1 MEKHGRRG
9 PSSSNSNNKK
19 KNFGRK
25 DTPVSTYI
33 KLVLCFTKDFI
44 NNYNFSLQFI
54 GQLIEHKPI
63 VERVRGEK
71 LETSALGLTFRIKP
85 KYVKQGLKLECTASI
100 GSVYWQSFLET
111 PKVSPKE
118 QISIY
123 GNLWGSSD
131 ANGKM
136 FNVFFFKNIYTYIFK
151 LLLPFF
157 KLKKFKLFFVKVTHS
172 LTLGNLPGIRL
183 IHHRFI
189 SAGYERVDARLFRP
203 ASDLERVQPRPFLPS
218 RPFNRIL
225 SSPPDRYIPCCCNS
239 TFLLYYI
246 TRRRSILHSLFYIFI
261 HN

>member
-25 DTPVSTYI
+25 DTPVSI
-33 KLVLCFTKDFI
+33 ELLCFTKDFI
-44 NNYNFSLQFI
+44 DNHNFSLQFI

-136 FNVFFFKNIYTYIFK
+136 FNVIFQKYISCIYFQ
-151 LLLPFF
+151 
-157 KLKKFKLFFVKVTHS
+157 VT
-172 LTLGNLPGIRL
+172 T
-183 IHHRFI
+183 
-189 SAGYERVDARLFRP
+189 
-203 ASDLERVQPRPFLPS
+203 
-218 RPFNRIL
+218 
-225 SSPPDRYIPCCCNS
+225 
-239 TFLLYYI
+239 
-246 TRRRSILHSLFYIFI
+246 
-261 HN
+261 

>member
-1 MEKHGRRG
+1 M
-9 PSSSNSNNKK
+9 
-19 KNFGRK
+19 
-25 DTPVSTYI
+25 
-33 KLVLCFTKDFI
+33 
-44 NNYNFSLQFI
+44 
-54 GQLIEHKPI
+54 
-63 VERVRGEK
+63 ERVRGEK

-136 FNVFFFKNIYTYIFK
+136 FNFFPKIQFFFFSSW
-151 LLLPFF
+151 
-157 KLKKFKLFFVKVTHS
+157 KKFKLYFVKVTHS

-189 SAGYERVDARLFRP
+189 SAGYERVHSRLFRP

-239 TFLLYYI
+239 TFLL
-246 TRRRSILHSLFYIFI
+246 
-261 HN
+261 

>member
-1 MEKHGRRG
+1 M
-9 PSSSNSNNKK
+9 
-19 KNFGRK
+19 
-25 DTPVSTYI
+25 
-33 KLVLCFTKDFI
+33 
-44 NNYNFSLQFI
+44 QFI

-136 FNVFFFKNIYTYIFK
+136 FSVFFQKYISCIYIFK
-151 LLLPFF
+151 LLHSYYYSLVLI
-157 KLKKFKLFFVKVTHS
+157 KSIAILKKKFLRSKKVFKK
-172 LTLGNLPGIRL
+172 N
-183 IHHRFI
+183 
-189 SAGYERVDARLFRP
+189 
-203 ASDLERVQPRPFLPS
+203 
-218 RPFNRIL
+218 
-225 SSPPDRYIPCCCNS
+225 SSY
-239 TFLLYYI
+239 FLLK
-246 TRRRSILHSLFYIFI
+246 
-261 HN
+261 